1 MKIQIVISILI
12 SVLFYLYFHLNK
24 SKKHTNN
31 SNNSNIINSVFI
43 GVISW
48 FILDKCV
55 IVFNENKIQNQMT
68 GSNIYDSEYSV
79 DNEQIIQN
87 LADF

>member
-24 SKKHTNN
+24 SKTQRN
-31 SNNSNIINSVFI
+31 SNNSNIVNSVFI
-43 GVISW
+43 GAISW

-55 IVFNENKIQNQMT
+55 IAFNENKIQNQMT
-68 GSNIYDSEYSV
+68 SSNIYDTEYSV